1 MTPRNPQHAQMS
13 VEDFEQV
20 ARTAP
25 ETVKFEFIN
34 GRVEVKP
41 MPDQLHKA
49 MIMWLLTQCM
59 RQRPELL
66 LYPEQD
72 LKVEAYRKGRAI
84 ADGVLAPIDHFVEHD
99 GGWADPDGVLM
110 TLEVTSYDYD
120 TNLRDRVE
128 KRDGYAAAGIPV
140 YLLIDRDTEEL
151 VVYSD
156 PREGVYESRTLH
168 AFGST
173 VKLPDPVLI
182 TLETEKLKDYT
193 R

>member
-1 MTPRNPQHAQMS
+1 MTVQSPSTARRAQMS
-13 VEDFEQV
+13 TEDFEQV

-41 MPDQLHKA
+41 MSDQLHKA

-66 LYPEQD
+66 
-72 LKVEAYRKGRAI
+72 
-84 ADGVLAPIDHFVEHD
+84 
-99 GGWADPDGVLM
+99 
-110 TLEVTSYDYD
+110 
-120 TNLRDRVE
+120 
-128 KRDGYAAAGIPV
+128 
-140 YLLIDRDTEEL
+140 IDRDTEEL
-151 VVYSD
+151 VLYSD

-168 AFGST
+168 ALGAT

>member
-1 MTPRNPQHAQMS
+1 
-13 VEDFEQV
+13 
-20 ARTAP
+20 
-25 ETVKFEFIN
+25 
-34 GRVEVKP
+34 
-41 MPDQLHKA
+41 
-49 MIMWLLTQCM
+49 
-59 RQRPELL
+59 
-66 LYPEQD
+66 
-72 LKVEAYRKGRAI
+72 
-84 ADGVLAPIDHFVEHD
+84 
-99 GGWADPDGVLM
+99 M

-128 KRDGYAAAGIPV
+128 KRDGYAATGIPV

-168 AFGST
+168 PFGAT

-182 TLETEKLKDYT
+182 TLETEKLKDYS